1 MFYHVKAE
9 RVKSD
14 VKYLQK
20 SLKDTIVP
28 EVSYIYM
35 YVIILLF
42 GTHLLTTIHIPTI
55 ACR

>member
-14 VKYLQK
+14 MKYLQK

-28 EVSYIYM
+28 EVSH
-35 YVIILLF
+35 IIRYPFAYYYSHSYNSL
-42 GTHLLTTIHIPTI
+42 
-55 ACR
+55 

>member
-1 MFYHVKAE
+1 MFYQKAE

-28 EVSYIYM
+28 EVSYIFISYHSVPI
-35 YVIILLF
+35 YLLQF
-42 GTHLLTTIHIPTI
+42 TFL
-55 ACR
+55 